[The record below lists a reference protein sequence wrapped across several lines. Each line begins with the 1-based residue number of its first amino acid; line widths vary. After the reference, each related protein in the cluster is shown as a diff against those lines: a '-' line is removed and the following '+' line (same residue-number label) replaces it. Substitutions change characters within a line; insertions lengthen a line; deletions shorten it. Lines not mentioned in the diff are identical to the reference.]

1 MFSIANNQQD
11 RVPEPYVTWTNANTA
26 NMVEQIIKMTASCL
40 NSALKSA
47 STRTV
52 PNNGI
57 FSPQNWI
64 KSKQSL
70 NDINFA
76 IQNYIDM
83 LSYMDGGEDQYKK
96 LMDTLAMNQTN
107 FEYRLQAD

>member
-47 STRTV
+47 STR
-52 PNNGI
+52 
-57 FSPQNWI
+57 
-64 KSKQSL
+64 
-70 NDINFA
+70 A
-76 IQNYIDM
+76 C
-83 LSYMDGGEDQYKK
+83 
-96 LMDTLAMNQTN
+96 
-107 FEYRLQAD
+107 